1 MSRGQVLQVLS
12 PSLTNA
18 ARAGDVYTAD
28 FQVALSW
35 SMAPVTDIVAYLNVG
50 YSGIFELVA
59 DSIAFSVE
67 GLLRNE
73 VGATTRHAMSR
84 KCCLPSGPFWGD
96 SRNID
101 IHVFLSFA
109 LVYPHLP
116 TFSQLII
123 ITCHSYLS

>member
-1 MSRGQVLQVLS
+1 MLQVLS

-59 DSIAFSVE
+59 DSIAFNVE

-101 IHVFLSFA
+101 IHVFLT
-109 LVYPHLP
+109 LYI
-116 TFSQLII
+116 QLC
-123 ITCHSYLS
+123 T